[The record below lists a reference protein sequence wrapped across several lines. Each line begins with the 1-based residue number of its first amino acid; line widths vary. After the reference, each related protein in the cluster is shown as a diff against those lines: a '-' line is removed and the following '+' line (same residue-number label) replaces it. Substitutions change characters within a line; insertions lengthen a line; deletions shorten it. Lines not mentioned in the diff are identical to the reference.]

1 MQFGIPLKNFTKI
14 KKNKTISPTGVPDK
28 VLLNARL
35 MQVQLLV
42 STHTPEVTQ
51 LTRDI
56 YDVYLEIH
64 LMKLGDG
71 ALLIQMDLKNLFTN
85 YTITTFGC
93 HKPTPD
99 ILIQLNWRIEN
110 NVDFLYKAVAQHVNK
125 HTVCTTKG
133 ESQNKYTTYPVP
145 S

>member
-1 MQFGIPLKNFTKI
+1 M
-14 KKNKTISPTGVPDK
+14 SPTGVPDK

-35 MQVQLLV
+35 MQVRLLA
-42 STHTPEVTQ
+42 STHTPDVTQ
-51 LTRDI
+51 LTRDV
-56 YDVYLEIH
+56 YDVSLEIH
-64 LMKLGDG
+64 SMKSGDG
-71 ALLIQMDLKNLFTN
+71 ALLIQLDLKDLFTE

-99 ILIQLNWRIEN
+99 ILIQLNWRIEHD
-110 NVDFLYKAVAQHVNK
+110 VDLLYEAVTHVNK

-133 ESQNKYTTYPVP
+133 ESQNKYTRYPVL